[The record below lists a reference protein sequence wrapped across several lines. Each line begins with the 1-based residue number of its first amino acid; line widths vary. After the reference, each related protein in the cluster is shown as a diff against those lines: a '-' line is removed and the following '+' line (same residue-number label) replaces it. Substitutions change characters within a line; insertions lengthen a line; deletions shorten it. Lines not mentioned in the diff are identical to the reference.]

1 MQIETMIK
9 NLMFCISLLICGA
22 AALQGQTIPASGDR
36 VSMEAGDDSSEQV
49 TNLAAIVK
57 EKTKVVLNWR
67 LSRNDGSSFV
77 AVERS
82 ANGRD
87 FEMVALLKQPSSG
100 DWYEWVDDSPVKGR
114 NAYRIKHADKSGVDQ
129 YSLIA
134 STLIAGDISFKFYPN
149 PVDNILIIRSEH
161 ASDVQ
166 IIDGRGAVRVSQ
178 SGFHGLQ
185 TLNVSNLEKG
195 VYVLRVTNRV
205 TGTISQDKLLKN

>member
-1 MQIETMIK
+1 MFR
-9 NLMFCISLLICGA
+9 NLIFCLVLVLGGI
-22 AALQGQTIPASGDR
+22 AALHGQTVP
-36 VSMEAGDDSSEQV
+36 VSDEKALSVEEDDSSIQV

-57 EKTKVVLNWR
+57 ERTKVLLNWR
-67 LSRNDGSSFV
+67 LPRNESAAFV

-82 ANGRD
+82 VNGRD
-87 FEMVALLKQPSSG
+87 FEMVALLKQPASG
-100 DWYEWVDDSPVKGR
+100 DWYEWVDDAPGKGR
-114 NAYRIKHADKSGVDQ
+114 NAYRIKHAGKTGVDQ

-166 IIDGRGAVRVSQ
+166 IIDSRGVIRLSQ

-185 TLNVSNLEKG
+185 TLNVSSLEKG
-195 VYVLRVTNRV
+195 VYILRVNNRV
-205 TGTISQDKLLKN
+205 TGTISQEKLLKN